1 MSKVA
6 TVCIVFIALVAIF
19 GVNLW
24 ILDRRRRN
32 EENDYEMQLVPNEET
47 AEIRQH
53 VNCIFPDPDVPSS
66 SAEAIDKAGIS
77 VQESREKGIW
87 EVIDL

>member
-6 TVCIVFIALVAIF
+6 AVCIVFIALVTIF

-32 EENDYEMQLVPNEET
+32 EENDYEMQSVPNERT
-47 AEIRQH
+47 AEIRQR
-53 VNCIFPDPDVPSS
+53 VNCIFPDPDAPSS
-66 SAEAIDKAGIS
+66 SAEAVDKAGIS

-87 EVIDL
+87 EVVDL